1 MERNFVFGRV
11 LLFLF
16 VIHAKSDTT
25 KHHRNELSEKHLK
38 KKNFFEK
45 YDCCFNNALVAAMV
59 QNDCSC
65 LVSFLVTLVA

>member
-1 MERNFVFGRV
+1 MGRNFVFGRV

-38 KKNFFEK
+38 KKT
-45 YDCCFNNALVAAMV
+45 
-59 QNDCSC
+59 
-65 LVSFLVTLVA
+65 FLKNMIVVLTTRWWPQWSRMIVHAWFRFW